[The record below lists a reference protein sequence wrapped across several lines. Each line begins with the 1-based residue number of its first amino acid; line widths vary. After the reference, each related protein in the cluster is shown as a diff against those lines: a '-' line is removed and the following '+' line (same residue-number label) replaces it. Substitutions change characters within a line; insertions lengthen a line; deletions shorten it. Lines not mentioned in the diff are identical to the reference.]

1 MDSAVYMVVR
11 SKARLQSPDKDNSPV
26 MNRGGGGGGAL
37 HDYRHDIVLCES
49 TDLVAV

>member
-26 MNRGGGGGGAL
+26 MNRGGAL